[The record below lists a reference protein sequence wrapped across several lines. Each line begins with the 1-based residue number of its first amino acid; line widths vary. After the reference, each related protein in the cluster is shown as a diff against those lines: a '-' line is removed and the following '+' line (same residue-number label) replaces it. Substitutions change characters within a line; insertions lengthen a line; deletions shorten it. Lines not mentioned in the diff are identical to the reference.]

1 MVTLMWKRAL
11 MLAARDTALNQNWYA
26 HSTLFNGTSS
36 AFTRSMGM
44 TVVIPAERHS
54 YQFESLITRRN

>member
-11 MLAARDTALNQNWYA
+11 MLAARDTSLNKNWYA

-36 AFTRSMGM
+36 AFTRNMGK
-44 TVVIPAERHS
+44 TYILTKV
-54 YQFESLITRRN
+54 